1 LASHLRG
8 VLVFTTHGSD
18 GEHRLRQHEDAL
30 GITEE
35 DADRI
40 LTILE
45 KSGYA
50 YVDYPGRAG
59 YGKSFVRPF
68 KQAALVEKSGMRL
81 INFRDRYWARRQDV
95 YACVPAQTSPSSRQF

>member
-1 LASHLRG
+1 
-8 VLVFTTHGSD
+8 VFTTHGSD

-81 INFRDRYWARRQDV
+81 INFRPLLGSTSGCLCLRARANFPV
-95 YACVPAQTSPSSRQF
+95 K